1 MDRDSQAMGRSK
13 YVPLIPDTAAF
24 KKSLAVLPVSTYEPG
39 TIILA
44 AGSATGQLLILK
56 KGVVEVVREGAQIA
70 TVSEHGAVFGELAA
84 LLDKPHT
91 ADVRAIER
99 SELHVAN
106 AASLLAGDTA
116 ALHHVARIF
125 AHRLDAADAAIVEIK
140 RQLESGKPHGVIAK
154 TIKKLEE
161 LLVSQLEA
169 QYRARADTMDPAA
182 RL

>member
-1 MDRDSQAMGRSK
+1 M
-13 YVPLIPDTAAF
+13 PLTPDIAAF

-39 TIILA
+39 EIVLA
-44 AGSATGQLLILK
+44 AGSATGQLLILR

-70 TVSEHGAVFGELAA
+70 TVSEPGAVFGELAA

-106 AASLLAGDTA
+106 AASLLAGDMA
-116 ALHHVARIF
+116 ALHYVARIL
-125 AHRLDAADAAIVEIK
+125 AHRLDAADAVIVEIK
-140 RQLESGKPHGVIAK
+140 RQLESGKPRGVVAK
-154 TIKKLEE
+154 TVEKLEK
-161 LLVSQLEA
+161 LLISQLEA
-169 QYRARADTMDPAA
+169 QYRARLDTLGPTG